1 MVRYKGTWDA
11 DGVAAFL
18 DEVVVP
24 VRIACRTPAG
34 GLWIVSLWYRREQGD
49 APDRAADGGGSTVGD
64 NGADGAPVLRCATG
78 ADAEIVRY
86 LEQDADVAFE
96 VSTDRPPYRGVR
108 GSGTVDIAPD
118 EEKATL
124 RALLE
129 RYLGGTDS
137 ALADRLLAS
146 DRDEVRLTL
155 RPDRVYSWDF
165 SDSMADVAPTPSE

>member
-1 MVRYKGTWDA
+1 MVRYTGTWDA

-18 DEVVVP
+18 DEVAVP

-34 GLWIVSLWYRREQGD
+34 GLWIVSLWYRREDEEAGD
-49 APDRAADGGGSTVGD
+49 ALG
-64 NGADGAPVLRCATG
+64 LQCATG

-86 LEQDADVAFE
+86 LEHDPDIAFE

-108 GSGTVDIAPD
+108 GNGRVALAPD
-118 EEKATL
+118 EDKATL

-137 ALADRLLAS
+137 ALADRLLDP

-155 RPDRVYSWDF
+155 HPDRVYSWDF